1 MSKLTYT
8 INYRSYVNDPYSCL
22 VGGGYGYSGAN
33 FSIREF
39 TLYSFN
45 FNEN

>member
-22 VGGGYGYSGAN
+22 VGGGYGVTYVPALLTCEITG
-33 FSIREF
+33 
-39 TLYSFN
+39 
-45 FNEN
+45 